1 MAYKG
6 HSNHS
11 YMEANSKK
19 NLIREIAAEFCD
31 DEYLDHR
38 VYSALAAVEWNG
50 RRRELL
56 RRLSEVERRHF
67 DFWLKFAGRYRP
79 SLKARL
85 YPYLFAFLRLL
96 FGATFAAKLLER
108 GEDKAVERYKMAL
121 DLMEAPEDR
130 KALESIIADEMEH
143 EKEFIA
149 QLDEA
154 IVRYMSALVLGM
166 ADAII
171 EITGTHAGALGTTS
185 SAIITG
191 VVGLVVGVS
200 AAISMASA
208 SYLQTKHETG
218 RSPTVAAL
226 VTGVGY
232 VVAAALMSLPYFIAD
247 NIYAAF
253 AASLAVSVLLALMFT
268 YQGSVYADRDFRS
281 EFVQTVG
288 LLLGVAA
295 LAYLLGDGL
304 SAAFGIR
311 SLIK

>member
-1 MAYKG
+1 
-6 HSNHS
+6 
-11 YMEANSKK
+11 MEVTSRSKQ
-19 NLIREIAAEFCD
+19 IRELASEFCD
-31 DEYLDHR
+31 DEYTDHK
-38 VYSALAAVEWNG
+38 VYAVLARIEWNKA
-50 RRRELL
+50 RREVL
-56 RRLSEVERRHF
+56 RKLSDIEHKHF
-67 DFWLKFAGRYRP
+67 EFWLKFAGSYKP

-85 YPYLFAFLRLL
+85 YPYLLAFLRLL
-96 FGATFAAKLLER
+96 FGATFAVKLLER
-108 GEDKAVERYKMAL
+108 GEENAVDKYKMAL
-121 DLMEAPEDR
+121 DLMETPEDR
-130 KALESIIADEMEH
+130 KALERIIKDEMEH
-143 EKEFIA
+143 EEEFVK

-154 IVRYMSALVLGM
+154 IVKYMSALVLGM

-218 RSPTVAAL
+218 KSPTVAAL
-226 VTGVGY
+226 VTGFGY
-232 VVAAALMSLPYFIAD
+232 VVAAALMSLPYFLIE
-247 NIYAAF
+247 NIFAAF
-253 AASLAVSVLLALMFT
+253 GASLAVSILLALMFT
-268 YQGSVYADRDFRS
+268 YQGSVYTDADFAR

-295 LAYLLGDGL
+295 LAYFMGDAL
-304 SAAFGIR
+304 SAAFGIK

>member
-1 MAYKG
+1 
-6 HSNHS
+6 
-11 YMEANSKK
+11 MEANSKK
-19 NLIREIAAEFCD
+19 NLVQLAAEFCD

-38 VYSALAAVEWNG
+38 VYAVLAGVEWNKK
-50 RRRELL
+50 RREVL
-56 RRLSEVERRHF
+56 RRLSDVEKRHF
-67 DFWLKFAGRYRP
+67 DFWLKFAGSYKP
-79 SLKARL
+79 SLKARI
-85 YPYLFAFLRLL
+85 YPYLFAFLRLF

-121 DLMEAPEDR
+121 DLMETPDDR
-130 KALESIIADEMEH
+130 KTLEAIIADEMEH
-143 EKEFIA
+143 EKEFIG

-154 IVRYMSALVLGM
+154 IVKYMSALVLGM

-218 RSPTVAAL
+218 KSPTVAAL

-232 VVAAALMSLPYFIAD
+232 VVAAALMSLPYFLAE

-253 AASLAVSVLLALMFT
+253 AASLAVSVVLALMFT

-295 LAYLLGDGL
+295 LAYFLGDAL